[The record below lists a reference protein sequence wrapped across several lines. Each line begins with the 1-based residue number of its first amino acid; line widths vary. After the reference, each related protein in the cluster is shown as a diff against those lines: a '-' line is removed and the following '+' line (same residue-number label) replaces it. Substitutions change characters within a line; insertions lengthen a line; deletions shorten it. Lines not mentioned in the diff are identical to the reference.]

1 MTLIDFKCSCAEFHQ
16 SPSQEIERGEGN
28 QRADPGAVRHPAGH
42 GPGELGGGPVL
53 ERLSRREE
61 LVHQEDGYVL
71 GGLLVGVVHPC
82 EYLPSFLLLH
92 PWAVYT
98 KPIFEEL
105 EEQESRDKVKVDS
118 SGDCCMFR

>member
-16 SPSQEIERGEGN
+16 SPSQEVERGEGN
-28 QRADPGAVRHPAGH
+28 QRADPGAVWHPPGH

-71 GGLLVGVVHPC
+71 GGLLVTC
-82 EYLPSFLLLH
+82 SILPSTCHPSFFTLGLL
-92 PWAVYT
+92 YT

-105 EEQESRDKVKVDS
+105 EEQESHDKVKVDS
-118 SGDCCMFR
+118 SGDCCIFI